1 MRNNTAT
8 KYNSAAVV
16 IQPNKWHKRQVVL
29 VGPVRAIKN
38 NNIAESLIVMPGL
51 TIGPE
56 KSLQM
61 PILINQVGT

>member
-29 VGPVRAIKN
+29 VGPVRAIKTTTSPK
-38 NNIAESLIVMPGL
+38 AL
-51 TIGPE
+51 
-56 KSLQM
+56 
-61 PILINQVGT
+61 